1 MTAGFL
7 RSSKFWIAVVAV
19 AALLAA
25 RVSPI
30 GQLIS
35 LDTLRV
41 YHGSLAEWVAANT
54 VLAAIG
60 YVAIYIVATA
70 LSFPGGALLSL
81 TGGFLFGPV
90 FGTVLISAGATT
102 GAAIVFLF
110 ARKLFGDQ
118 ALAKIGEQQPQLVAG
133 IRRNAWSYL
142 LVMRLIPL
150 FPFFLVNLVAA
161 FVGVSL
167 PTYLLTTIFGIL
179 PGSIVYALS
188 GAGLGDVL
196 DRGSN
201 LSVGSVFTPTIIAA
215 LVGLSVLSLLSL
227 VVRSH
232 FERKNVEPEAKLYK

>member
-7 RSSKFWIAVVAV
+7 RSYKFWIAVAAV
-19 AALLAA
+19 ATVIAV

-41 YHGSLAEWVAANT
+41 YHGSLTEWVAANT
-54 VLAAIG
+54 VLAVIG
-60 YVAIYIVATA
+60 YVAIYIAATA

-90 FGTVLISAGATT
+90 FGTVLISVGATT
-102 GAAIVFLF
+102 GATIVFLF
-110 ARKLFGDQ
+110 ARTLFGDR
-118 ALAKIGEQQPQLVAG
+118 ALAKIGDQQPRLVAG

-167 PTYLLTTIFGIL
+167 PTYLLTTFFGIL
-179 PGSIVYALS
+179 PGSIVYSLS

-196 DRGSN
+196 DHGSN
-201 LSVGSVFTPTIIAA
+201 LSVGSMFTPTIIAA
-215 LVGLSVLSLLSL
+215 LVGLSVLSLLAL
-227 VVRSH
+227 VVRSR
-232 FERKNVEPEAKLYK
+232 FERKNVELEAKPYK

>member
-7 RSSKFWIAVVAV
+7 RSYKFWIGAVAV
-19 AALLAA
+19 AGLLAV

-35 LDTLRV
+35 LDTLRQ
-41 YHGSLAEWVAANT
+41 YHGSLTEWVAANT

-60 YVAIYIVATA
+60 YVAIYIAATA

-90 FGTVLISAGATT
+90 FGTALISIGATT

-110 ARKLFGDQ
+110 ARTLFGEQ

-167 PTYLLTTIFGIL
+167 PTYLLTTFFGIL
-179 PGSIVYALS
+179 PGSIVFSLS

-196 DRGSN
+196 DRGSD

-215 LVGLSVLSLLSL
+215 LVGLSVLSLLAL
-227 VVRSH
+227 AVRSR
-232 FERKNVEPEAKLYK
+232 FERKTVESAAKPFK

>member
-7 RSSKFWIAVVAV
+7 RSYKFWIAAAAV
-19 AALLAA
+19 ATVIAV

-41 YHGSLAEWVAANT
+41 YHVSLTEWVAANT
-54 VLAAIG
+54 VLAAAG
-60 YVAIYIVATA
+60 YVAIYIAATA

-90 FGTVLISAGATT
+90 FGTVLISVGATI
-102 GAAIVFLF
+102 GATIVFLF
-110 ARKLFGDQ
+110 ARTLFGDQ
-118 ALAKIGEQQPQLVAG
+118 ALAKLGEQQPQLVAG
-133 IRRNAWSYL
+133 LRRNAWSYL

-150 FPFFLVNLVAA
+150 FPFFLVNLVPA

-167 PTYLLTTIFGIL
+167 STYLLTTFFGIL
-179 PGSIVYALS
+179 PGSIVYSLA

-196 DRGSN
+196 DHGSD
-201 LSVGSVFTPTIIAA
+201 LSVGTVFTPTIIAA
-215 LVGLSVLSLLSL
+215 LVGLSALSLLAL
-227 VVRSH
+227 VVRSR
-232 FERKNVEPEAKLYK
+232 FERKNAEPEANLYK

>member
-7 RSSKFWIAVVAV
+7 RSYKFWIAVAAV
-19 AALLAA
+19 AAVIAV

-41 YHGSLAEWVAANT
+41 YHSSLTEWVAANT
-54 VLAAIG
+54 VVAVIG
-60 YVAIYIVATA
+60 YVAIYIAATA

-90 FGTVLISAGATT
+90 FGTLLISVGATT
-102 GAAIVFLF
+102 GAVIVFLF
-110 ARKLFGDQ
+110 ARTVFGDQ

-215 LVGLSVLSLLSL
+215 LVGLSVLSLLAL

-232 FERKNVEPEAKLYK
+232 FESKNVEPEAKLYE

>member
-7 RSSKFWIAVVAV
+7 RSYKFWIGVVAV
-19 AALLAA
+19 AGLLAV

-35 LDTLRV
+35 LDTLRE
-41 YHGSLAEWVAANT
+41 YHGCLTEWVAANT
-54 VLAAIG
+54 VLAVIG
-60 YVAIYIVATA
+60 YVAIYIAATA

-90 FGTVLISAGATT
+90 FGTALISIGATT

-110 ARKLFGDQ
+110 ARTLFGEQ

-167 PTYLLTTIFGIL
+167 PTYLLTTFFGIL
-179 PGSIVYALS
+179 PGSIVFSLS

-196 DRGSN
+196 DRGSD

-215 LVGLSVLSLLSL
+215 LVGLSVLSLLAL
-227 VVRSH
+227 AVRSR
-232 FERKNVEPEAKLYK
+232 FERKTAEPAAKPFK

>member
-19 AALLAA
+19 AALLAV

-60 YVAIYIVATA
+60 YVAIYIAATA

-90 FGTVLISAGATT
+90 FGTALISVGATT

-110 ARKLFGDQ
+110 ARTLFGDQ

-161 FVGVSL
+161 FVSVSL
-167 PTYLLTTIFGIL
+167 PIYLLTTFFGIL
-179 PGSIVYALS
+179 PGSAIYSLS

-215 LVGLSVLSLLSL
+215 LVGLSVLSLLAL
-227 VVRSH
+227 VVRSRL
-232 FERKNVEPEAKLYK
+232 ERKSHSAPL